1 MGTSVSEIENLREI
15 IENIREELDALD
27 EARDEAQVILR
38 DLHKLSSEA
47 VYEVHRGNLEGARKK
62 LDEAAELVS
71 ELHELLGD
79 FPELLRTG
87 FAENH
92 LQEYAEAEI
101 LYSIVKNRKAPSPEE
116 INLSPRAYLLGLLDA
131 VGELRRIVVD
141 ALREGDLDR
150 AEEFLNVMEE
160 IYSLTMTFDYP
171 RAVVPNLKRKQDVV
185 RSLLERTRSEVT
197 IAGKTEEL
205 KRTLERGG
213 IEDDSWKDFPG

>member
-1 MGTSVSEIENLREI
+1 MSGIENLREI

-47 VYEVHRGNLEGARKK
+47 VYEVHRGNLEEAREK

-71 ELHELLGD
+71 ELHDLLGD

-101 LYSIVKNRKAPSPEE
+101 LYSIVKDRKAPSLEE
-116 INLSPRAYLLGLLDA
+116 INVSPRAYLLGLLDA

-171 RAVVPNLKRKQDVV
+171 RAVVPNLKRKQDVA

-205 KRTLERGG
+205 KRALER
-213 IEDDSWKDFPG
+213 E

>member
-1 MGTSVSEIENLREI
+1 MSGIGNLRET
-15 IENIREELDALD
+15 IEDIRGELDALD
-27 EARDEAQVILR
+27 EARDEAQVVLR

-47 VYEVHRGNLEGARKK
+47 VYEVHRGNLEEARRR

-71 ELHELLGD
+71 KLHDLLGD

-101 LYSIVKNRKAPSPEE
+101 LYSIVKDLRAPSPEE
-116 INLSPRAYLLGLLDA
+116 INVSPRAYLLGLLDA

-150 AEEFLNVMEE
+150 AEEFLGIMEE

-171 RAVVPNLKRKQDVV
+171 RSVVPNLKRKQDVA
-185 RSLLERTRSEVT
+185 RSLLEKTRSEVT

-205 KRTLERGG
+205 KRALER
-213 IEDDSWKDFPG
+213 E

>member
-1 MGTSVSEIENLREI
+1 MTELDRLHDVVET
-15 IENIREELDALD
+15 IRDELDALD
-27 EARDEAQVILR
+27 EARDEAQILLR

-47 VYEVHRGNLEGARKK
+47 VYEIHRGNLDAARER

-71 ELHELLGD
+71 KLHDLLGD

-101 LYSIVKNRKAPSPEE
+101 LYRIVKERRVPTPDE
-116 INLSPRAYLLGLLDA
+116 IHVSPRAYLLGLLDV

-141 ALREGDLDR
+141 ALREGKLDR
-150 AEEFLNVMEE
+150 AEEFLGIMEE
-160 IYSLTMTFDYP
+160 IYALTMTFDYP
-171 RAVVPNLKRKQDVV
+171 RAVVPNLKRKQDVA
-185 RSLLERTRSEVT
+185 RSLLEKTRSEVT

-205 KRTLERGG
+205 RRTLEG
-213 IEDDSWKDFPG
+213 E

>member
-1 MGTSVSEIENLREI
+1 VSGIENLREI

-47 VYEVHRGNLEGARKK
+47 VYEVHRGNLEEAREK

-71 ELHELLGD
+71 ELHDLLGD

-101 LYSIVKNRKAPSPEE
+101 LYSIVKDRKAPSLEE
-116 INLSPRAYLLGLLDA
+116 INVSPRAYLLGLLDA

-171 RAVVPNLKRKQDVV
+171 RAVVPNLKRKQDVA

-205 KRTLERGG
+205 KRALER
-213 IEDDSWKDFPG
+213 E

>member
-1 MGTSVSEIENLREI
+1 MSEVEGLREV
-15 IENIREELDALD
+15 IEGIREELDALD

-47 VYEVHRGNLEGARKK
+47 VYDVHRGDLEGAREK

-71 ELHELLGD
+71 KLHDLLGD

-101 LYSIVKNRKAPSPEE
+101 LYSIVKDRRVPSPDD
-116 INLSPRAYLLGLLDA
+116 IDVSPRAYLLGLLDA

-141 ALREGDLDR
+141 ALRDGDLDR
-150 AEEFLNVMEE
+150 AGEFLKIMEE

-171 RAVVPNLKRKQDVV
+171 RAVVPNLKRKQDVA
-185 RSLLERTRSEVT
+185 RSLLEKTRSEVSV
-197 IAGKTEEL
+197 AGKIEEL
-205 KRTLERGG
+205 MRKLERG
-213 IEDDSWKDFPG
+213 

>member
-1 MGTSVSEIENLREI
+1 MTELDRLHDVVET
-15 IENIREELDALD
+15 IRDELDALD
-27 EARDEAQVILR
+27 EARDEAQILLR

-47 VYEVHRGNLEGARKK
+47 VYEIHRGNLDAARER

-71 ELHELLGD
+71 KLHDLLGD

-101 LYSIVKNRKAPSPEE
+101 LYRIVKERRVPTPDE
-116 INLSPRAYLLGLLDA
+116 IHVSPRAYLLGLLDV

-141 ALREGDLDR
+141 ALREGELDR
-150 AEEFLNVMEE
+150 AEEFLGIMEE
-160 IYSLTMTFDYP
+160 IYALTMTFDYP
-171 RAVVPNLKRKQDVV
+171 RSVVPNLKRKQDVA
-185 RSLLERTRSEVT
+185 RSLLEKTRSEVT

-205 KRTLERGG
+205 RRTLEG
-213 IEDDSWKDFPG
+213 E

>member
-1 MGTSVSEIENLREI
+1 MAEVDRLRDVVEEIRG
-15 IENIREELDALD
+15 ELDALD

-47 VYEVHRGNLEGARKK
+47 VYEIHRGDLEAAREK
-62 LDEAAELVS
+62 LDKAAELVS
-71 ELHELLGD
+71 KLHDLLGD

-101 LYSIVKNRKAPSPEE
+101 LYRIVKERRVPTPDE
-116 INLSPRAYLLGLLDA
+116 INVSPRAYLLGLLDV

-141 ALREGDLDR
+141 ALREGELDR
-150 AEEFLNVMEE
+150 AEEFLGIMEE

-171 RAVVPNLKRKQDVV
+171 RAVVPNLKRKQDVA
-185 RSLLERTRSEVT
+185 RSLLEKTRSEVT

-205 KRTLERGG
+205 RRTLER
-213 IEDDSWKDFPG
+213 E

>member
-1 MGTSVSEIENLREI
+1 MTELDRLRDVVEA
-15 IENIREELDALD
+15 IRDELDALD
-27 EARDEAQVILR
+27 EARDEAQVLLR

-47 VYEVHRGNLEGARKK
+47 VYEIHRGDLETAREK
-62 LDEAAELVS
+62 LDEAARLVS
-71 ELHELLGD
+71 RLHDLLGD

-101 LYSIVKNRKAPSPEE
+101 LYRIVKERRVPTPDE
-116 INLSPRAYLLGLLDA
+116 IHVSPRAYLLGLLDV

-141 ALREGDLDR
+141 ALREGELDR
-150 AEEFLNVMEE
+150 AEEFLGIMEE

-171 RAVVPNLKRKQDVV
+171 RAVVPNLKRKQDVA
-185 RSLLERTRSEVT
+185 RSLLEKTRSEVT

-205 KRTLERGG
+205 RRTLDRG
-213 IEDDSWKDFPG
+213 

>member
-1 MGTSVSEIENLREI
+1 MAEVDRLRDVVEEIRG
-15 IENIREELDALD
+15 ELDALD

-47 VYEVHRGNLEGARKK
+47 VYEIHRGDLEAARDK
-62 LDEAAELVS
+62 LDKAAELVS
-71 ELHELLGD
+71 KLHDLLGD

-101 LYSIVKNRKAPSPEE
+101 LYRIVKERRVPTPDE
-116 INLSPRAYLLGLLDA
+116 INVSPRAYLLGLLDV

-141 ALREGDLDR
+141 ALREGELDR
-150 AEEFLNVMEE
+150 AEEFLSIMEE

-171 RAVVPNLKRKQDVV
+171 RAVVPNLKRKQDVA
-185 RSLLERTRSEVT
+185 RSLLEKTRSEVT

-205 KRTLERGG
+205 RRTLEK
-213 IEDDSWKDFPG
+213 E